1 MLGVVEGLTEFL
13 PVSSTGHLTVT
24 ERLFGLK
31 IDDKSVTA
39 FTAVVQFGAVVAVL
53 LFFRKDIWRLIEA
66 GVGAIFNPSRR
77 SEPAAREAAFVIVGS
92 IPIGI
97 VGLAAKG
104 VIEGPLRNLAVVAVA
119 LIVWSG
125 VMVFAERRAAQQ
137 RDERSLSLR
146 DALVMGLMQC
156 VALIPGVSRSGATIS
171 AGLLRGID
179 RVSATR
185 LSFFLAIP
193 ALTAA
198 TLVESKDAFT
208 GDAGAGPTLVGT
220 LIAFVVAYVSIAW
233 LLRFVAGHKISWFA
247 PYRVVAGIVILIL
260 LGVGTI

>member
-24 ERLFGLK
+24 ERLFNLK
-31 IDDKSVTA
+31 IDDKGVTA

-53 LFFRKDIWRLIEA
+53 LFFRHGLWRLIVA
-66 GVGAIFNPSRR
+66 GVGAIRDSSRR
-77 SEPAAREAAFVIVGS
+77 SEPAAREAGFVVIGT
-92 IPIGI
+92 IPIAV
-97 VGLAAKG
+97 VGLAAKSA
-104 VIEGPLRNLAVVAVA
+104 IEGPLRNLGVIAGA
-119 LIVWSG
+119 LIIWSF

-137 RDERSLSLR
+137 RDERSLGVK
-146 DALVMGLMQC
+146 DALVMGITQC
-156 VALIPGVSRSGATIS
+156 VALVPGVSRSGATIS

-198 TLVESKDAFT
+198 TLLELKDAFS
-208 GDAGAGPTLVGT
+208 GGVGAGPTIVGT
-220 LIAFVVAYVSIAW
+220 VIAFIVAYASIAW

-247 PYRVVAGIVILIL
+247 PYRVVAGVVIAIL
-260 LGVGTI
+260 LAVGTL